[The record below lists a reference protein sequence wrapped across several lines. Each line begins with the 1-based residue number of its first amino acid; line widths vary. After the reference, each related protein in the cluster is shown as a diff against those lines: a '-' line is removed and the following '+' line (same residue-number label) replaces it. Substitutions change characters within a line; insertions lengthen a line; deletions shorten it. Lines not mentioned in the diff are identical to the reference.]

1 MHNICRYCILIL
13 CSVQNFV
20 VKTVIFFMGFQFF
33 PNIIDVSLSII
44 LSVCEFLCLFFLE
57 PPHEDSVFNFI

>member
-20 VKTVIFFMGFQFF
+20 VNTVFFFFMGFQFF

-44 LSVCEFLCLFFLE
+44 LSVCEFLCFFRATT
-57 PPHEDSVFNFI
+57 